1 MSQRP
6 GGARHARQRAGRL
19 ARPSRATL
27 LSGNSPAPVA
37 LPMRRPAFDPAWA
50 SPCQAGRHEAVAL
63 PYTLPLAVLEYW
75 PVAPVSVTAAS
86 AAAGGD
92 RIRLL
97 VA

>member
-50 SPCQAGRHEAVAL
+50 SPCQAGRREV
-63 PYTLPLAVLEYW
+63 TLPPTPCYWPYYW